1 MALPKLRN
9 KKVVS
14 STIKTSHKLVFI
26 SGLLA
31 FIYVFQIRLY
41 KLEESYIPKFLTFK
55 PSTSKLTST
64 SDATQLDGVS
74 DSITELD
81 VIQTTNIDSSSSS
94 SSSSS
99 SNGTIP
105 KRLWMFW
112 DKGLDHLQSLS
123 QDPKNKYA
131 VDYQCVDAMM
141 KLNSNTWDVKLLD
154 LNGAKSLA
162 PIYASLVNNETLYP
176 KKLEPRMISNV
187 LRLELLSRYGGV
199 YADTSICPFSNL
211 DSFITDWVGTDEGG
225 FWAAPKDIA
234 KKNSSKLQSLHID
247 KCHDHSLLPAKLQGS
262 KNKGAPSRTSAT
274 WFMAANS
281 VHNPL
286 VDEWLRVYVN
296 HLLTIPDPTNPYFL
310 VHCSLSQARMNNA
323 TVEKVWTATTERIQR
338 LDKTSPSYYNSKCIK
353 GSVSSCSTIV
363 KRPSRDYILSG
374 KYAHDVFD
382 TPYHPKLKGK
392 NSAASG
398 GTVTSTTQPF
408 DQLHAVIHMGIHKT
422 GTTTI
427 QEQAKQLQSLLKL
440 DGYEQP
446 NGAGEQYHSR
456 FASCFMNSS
465 WQKDKKSNCN
475 IYTDDAFCMCGQ
487 PCKPSMVD
495 YGKDIAS
502 RGRNLFVSA
511 ESFAEMTHEDMGRL
525 SQFLDPWKKVTVVVF
540 YRRYFDWLPSSFNQI
555 TKKRMLKDS
564 QLWETSIVD
573 FIESNVDHVRPIYT
587 TELVNRLMKESTFDN
602 VVIMNYHE
610 GGRSADRRGP
620 DLSLFCNEALNMTH
634 TCGGLKATKQLNSG
648 VDNMDYSD
656 LAFAAIRVGLIDIN
670 TDSKM
675 KRVAQAFHKH
685 HKDTLNSTTFKRIC
699 PSADVLDKLW
709 NMTVAFELELFPES
723 AVDQTL
729 EEMRQ
734 DFNEASQAKLC
745 KIDVDETLKD
755 PLWLDFIKTMYKKED
770 KGSSISSYGYHPPR
784 PPFDPLVHTSHNCT
798 LSNGKKV
805 HIPVA
810 LPHLILIGTQKGGTG
825 TLKKMLKSNPDVVTP
840 YILKELH
847 FLDDEVVMKA
857 PGGWLNE
864 TNEGELCRLRKAY
877 ADKFN
882 MKQMIP
888 ERDGQVRIAFE
899 KTPSYL

>member
-1 MALPKLRN
+1 MALPKSRN
-9 KKVVS
+9 KKVS
-14 STIKTSHKLVFI
+14 STIKTSHKLI

-31 FIYVFQIRLY
+31 FIYIFQIRLY
-41 KLEESYIPKFLTFK
+41 KLDESYIPKSITTFK
-55 PSTSKLTST
+55 LTSSKLTSI
-64 SDATQLDGVS
+64 SDSTTQLDSVLDSTTQLDG
-74 DSITELD
+74 
-81 VIQTTNIDSSSSS
+81 IQTINVDSSSSMEKQR
-94 SSSSS
+94 S

-105 KRLWMFW
+105 KLLWMFW

-131 VDYQCVDAMM
+131 VDYQCVQSMM

-262 KNKGAPSRTSAT
+262 KNMGAPSRTSAT

-323 TVEKVWTATTERIQR
+323 TVEKVWTATTERVKS
-338 LDKTSPSYYNSKCIK
+338 LGKTSPSYYNSKCIK
-353 GSVSSCSTIV
+353 GDVSSCSTIV
-363 KRPSRDYILSG
+363 KRPSRDYVLSG
-374 KYAHDVFD
+374 KYAHDVFG
-382 TPYHPKLKGK
+382 TPYHPKLKG
-392 NSAASG
+392 NDSTSDAAA
-398 GTVTSTTQPF
+398 STTQSI
-408 DQLHAVIHMGIHKT
+408 DHLHAVIHMGIHKT

-427 QEQAKQLQSLLKL
+427 QTQAKQLHYLLKL
-440 DGYEQP
+440 DGYDQP
-446 NGAGEQYHSR
+446 NGAGEQGHSR

-465 WQKDKKSNCN
+465 WQKDKKNDCN

-502 RGRNLFVSA
+502 RGKNLFVSA
-511 ESFAEMTHEDMGRL
+511 ESFAEMTHEGMVRL
-525 SQFLDPWKKVTVVVF
+525 SQFLEPWKKVTVVVF

-555 TKKRMLKDS
+555 TKKRKLKDS
-564 QLWETSIVD
+564 QLWESSIVD
-573 FIESNVDHVRPIYT
+573 FIKSNVDHVRPIYT
-587 TELVNRLMKESTFDN
+587 TELLNRIKEEKTFDN
-602 VVIMNYHE
+602 LVVMNYHE
-610 GGRSADRRGP
+610 GGSTDRRGS
-620 DLSLFCNEALNMTH
+620 DFALFCNEALNMTH
-634 TCGGLKATKQLNSG
+634 TCDGLKAQSSTKQLNSG
-648 VDNMDYSD
+648 DHMEYLD
-656 LAFAAIRVGLIDIN
+656 LAFAASRADMIEIN
-670 TDSKM
+670 NDSKM
-675 KRVAQAFHKH
+675 KQVAQAFFKH
-685 HKDTLNSTTFKRIC
+685 HKDTLNGTTFERIC

-709 NMTVAFELELFPES
+709 NMTVAFEKELFPDS

-734 DFNEASQAKLC
+734 DFNEASQTKLC
-745 KIDVDETLKD
+745 KIDVDQTLKD
-755 PLWLDFIKTMYKKED
+755 PLWLNFIKTMYKNED
-770 KGSSISSYGYHPPR
+770 NASSYGYHPPR
-784 PPFDPLVHTSHNCT
+784 PPFAPLAHVSHNCT

-840 YILKELH
+840 ITLKELH
-847 FLDDEVVMKA
+847 FLDNEVVTNA
-857 PGGWLNE
+857 PGGWLDE
-864 TNEGELCRLRKAY
+864 TDEGELCRLRKAY
-877 ADKFN
+877 ADEFN

-888 ERDGQVRIAFE
+888 KRDGQVRLAFE